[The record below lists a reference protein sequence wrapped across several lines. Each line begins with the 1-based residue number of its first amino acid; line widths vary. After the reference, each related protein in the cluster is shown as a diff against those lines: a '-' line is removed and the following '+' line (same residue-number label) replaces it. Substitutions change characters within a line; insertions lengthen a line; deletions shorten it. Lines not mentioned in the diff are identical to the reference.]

1 MNAFLEGVV
10 AGYGIAI
17 PVGPIA
23 VLIIGIGTRSGFPRA
38 FFAGLGAA
46 LADLVFATIAAVGA
60 AAAATV
66 LAPYDR
72 PLRVAGAVVLVVIAL
87 VMGASSLRPPS
98 TDGAG
103 PSTHL
108 RATGGFLSLT
118 LMNPVTLTYF
128 AALIL
133 GSSGGVATTAAGGAL
148 FVVGAFLASLSWQT
162 ALAAVGAILGRRMSR
177 RARVATG
184 VIGAVVIVVL
194 AIRML
199 LSA

>member
-1 MNAFLEGVV
+1 MSAFLEGVV
-10 AGYGIAI
+10 AGYGIAV

-23 VLIIGIGTRSGFPRA
+23 VLIIGIGTKSGFPRA

-46 LADLVFATIAAVGA
+46 LADLIYATIAAVAGA
-60 AAAATV
+60 AAATA

-72 PLRVAGAVVLVVIAL
+72 PLRLAGGAVLVIIAVITGGSAL
-87 VMGASSLRPPS
+87 RTPS
-98 TDGAG
+98 DAVSG

-108 RATGGFLSLT
+108 RATAGFVSLT

-128 AALIL
+128 AALVL
-133 GSSGGVATTAAGGAL
+133 GSSGGVAATTGGSVL
-148 FVVGAFLASLSWQT
+148 FVTGAFLASLSWQT
-162 ALAAVGAILGRRMSR
+162 AVAAVGAIVGHKMSR
-177 RARVATG
+177 RVRVATG
-184 VIGAVVIVVL
+184 VLGAAVIVAL

>member
-1 MNAFLEGVV
+1 VSAFLEGVV
-10 AGYGIAI
+10 AGYGIAV

-23 VLIIGIGTRSGFPRA
+23 VLIIGIGTKSGFPRA

-46 LADLVFATIAAVGA
+46 LADLIYATIAAVAGA
-60 AAAATV
+60 AAATA

-72 PLRVAGAVVLVVIAL
+72 PLRLAGGAVLVIIAVITGGSAL
-87 VMGASSLRPPS
+87 RTPS
-98 TDGAG
+98 DAVSG

-108 RATGGFLSLT
+108 RATAGFVSLT

-128 AALIL
+128 AALVL
-133 GSSGGVATTAAGGAL
+133 GSSGGVAATTGGSVL
-148 FVVGAFLASLSWQT
+148 FVTGAFLASLSWQT
-162 ALAAVGAILGRRMSR
+162 AVAAVGAIVGHKMSR
-177 RARVATG
+177 RVRVATG
-184 VIGAVVIVVL
+184 VLGAAVIVAL

>member
-1 MNAFLEGVV
+1 VSAFLEGIV

-23 VLIIGIGTRSGFPRA
+23 VLIIGIGTRFGFARA

-46 LADLVFATIAAVGA
+46 LADLIYATIAAVAG

-72 PLRVAGAVVLVVIAL
+72 PLRVAGAVVLIIIAL
-87 VMGASSLRPPS
+87 VMGASSLRPSS
-98 TDGAG
+98 TGG
-103 PSTHL
+103 TVPSTHV

-162 ALAAVGAILGRRMSR
+162 ALAAVGAVLGRRMSR
-177 RARVATG
+177 WARVATG
-184 VIGAVVIVVL
+184 AIGAVVIVAL

>member
-1 MNAFLEGVV
+1 MSAFLEGVV
-10 AGYGIAI
+10 AGYGIAV

-23 VLIIGIGTRSGFPRA
+23 VLIIGIGTKSGFPRA

-46 LADLVFATIAAVGA
+46 LADLIYATIAAVAGA
-60 AAAATV
+60 AAATA

-72 PLRVAGAVVLVVIAL
+72 PLRLAGGAVLVIIAVITGGSAL
-87 VMGASSLRPPS
+87 RTPS
-98 TDGAG
+98 DAVSG

-108 RATGGFLSLT
+108 RATAGFVSLT

-128 AALIL
+128 AALVL
-133 GSSGGVATTAAGGAL
+133 GSSGGVAATTGGSVL
-148 FVVGAFLASLSWQT
+148 FVTGAFLASLSWQT
-162 ALAAVGAILGRRMSR
+162 AVAAVGAIVGHKMSR

-184 VIGAVVIVVL
+184 VLGAAVIVAL